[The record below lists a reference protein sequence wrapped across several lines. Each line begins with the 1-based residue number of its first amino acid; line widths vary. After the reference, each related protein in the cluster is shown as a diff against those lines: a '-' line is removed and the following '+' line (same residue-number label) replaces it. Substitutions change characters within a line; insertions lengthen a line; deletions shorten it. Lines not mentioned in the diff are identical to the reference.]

1 MLVRW
6 TPVLASGVLGF
17 TALLWLVPLIQV
29 LRSDEPSTG
38 GWIATAV
45 LAIPFAWVC
54 WRAPKA
60 LRGMG
65 IEFDDVGIHPF
76 DGRRTGTIAW
86 RDVAAVGFGS
96 YASRHRRLPRAT
108 VAALEV
114 YLASTATAAEHPRL
128 RHDWQPVDPP
138 APGLSAG
145 CSATRCRR
153 TAPRPAPSN
162 GRCDDSGRARG
173 PGRSSTRAESVRP
186 GRWGAPGRRS
196 RCPRW
201 TAPA

>member
-1 MLVRW
+1 VDDAEARERVVLVRW
-6 TPVLASGVLGF
+6 TPALASGVLGF

-29 LRSDEPSTG
+29 LRSDEPSMG

-45 LAIPFAWVC
+45 LAVPFAWVC

-65 IEFDDVGIHPF
+65 IEVDDEGIHPF

-96 YASRHRRLPRAT
+96 NASRHRRLPRAT

-114 YLASTATAAEHPRL
+114 YLTGTATADEHPRL
-128 RHDWQPVDPP
+128 RHDWQSVDPP

-145 CSATRCRR
+145 CFRYTVSPYGAQAGAVERAVRR
-153 TAPRPAPSN
+153 F
-162 GRCDDSGRARG
+162 
-173 PGRSSTRAESVRP
+173 RP
-186 GRWGAPGRRS
+186 GAWSGPFEHVR
-196 RCPRW
+196 
-201 TAPA
+201 